1 MLQEYGRPTEPK
13 HEQLGNCVKN
23 LIITGGWAHEFSDSA
38 VVLGKVLAAQ
48 TVNGEVVDSTIVD
61 GIDNAI
67 HALQKDHFDV
77 VTVYACWFTMTD
89 ERYTPE
95 QRAQWARTTPVE
107 LREAIAAHVKRGGGL
122 LVLHTGIICFTDWPE
137 WPQYLGGSWNWGSS
151 WHPAVEVFAARWASS
166 LRAPQEHPIVCDLGE
181 IVVEDERYCE
191 LGVGPQAQVLLE
203 SDGPEGVQPSMWTH
217 EHGAARAI
225 FSSLGHDHRSLNN
238 LQHGRLLRRSIAWV
252 GQLPDTV
259 VREVQ

>member
-1 MLQEYGRPTEPK
+1 M
-13 HEQLGNCVKN
+13 KN

-38 VVLGKVLAAQ
+38 EVLSKVLAAQ
-48 TVNGEVVDSTIVD
+48 PVNGGAVHSTVVD
-61 GIDNAI
+61 GIDKAI
-67 HALQKDHFDV
+67 HALQKNQFDV

-89 ERYTPE
+89 ERYNSE

-107 LREAIAAHVKRGGGL
+107 LREEIAAHLKRGGGL

-151 WHPAVEVFAARWASS
+151 WHPAV
-166 LRAPQEHPIVCDLGE
+166 
-181 IVVEDERYCE
+181 RYCE

-203 SDGPEGVQPSMWTH
+203 SDGPEGIQASMWTH
-217 EHGAARAI
+217 EQGSARAV

-252 GQLPDTV
+252 GQHSDTV

>member
-1 MLQEYGRPTEPK
+1 MLRECVRRTEPK
-13 HEQLGNCVKN
+13 RELPRHFVKN

-38 VVLGKVLAAQ
+38 AVLGKVLAEQ
-48 TVNGEVVDSTIVD
+48 PVNDRVVDSTIAD

-89 ERYTPE
+89 ERYNAE
-95 QRAQWARTTPVE
+95 QRAQWARTTPPE
-107 LREAIAAHVKRGGGL
+107 LREAIAEHVKRGGGL

-137 WPQYLGGSWNWGSS
+137 WPQYIGGSWNWGES
-151 WHPAVEVFAARWASS
+151 WHPAVEVFAARWAST
-166 LRAPQEHPIVCDLGE
+166 LRAPQGHPIVHDLGE

-217 EHGAARAI
+217 ERDAGRAV